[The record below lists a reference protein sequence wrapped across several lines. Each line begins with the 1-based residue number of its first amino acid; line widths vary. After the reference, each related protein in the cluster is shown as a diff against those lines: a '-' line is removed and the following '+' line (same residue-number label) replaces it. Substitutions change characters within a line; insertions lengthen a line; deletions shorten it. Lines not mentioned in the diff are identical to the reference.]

1 MKNDKKRLQ
10 DNIENVLNAIDNVVG
25 YHHVAKRQKDLINK
39 GVQGDLNTY
48 IKSLSEVQSA
58 VEFFAQVGFHKKPH
72 HFIGRFHQP
81 MKIHQFRLNYLVGRA
96 LPIVISFEFRSIET
110 TTIGKTHPTLFL

>member
-1 MKNDKKRLQ
+1 MYRFTNRQKIYRQSFEIFKGAILSRKFQKNILVPTNKKMIKKRLQ

-58 VEFFAQVGFHKKPH
+58 VEFFAQVGFQKL
-72 HFIGRFHQP
+72 
-81 MKIHQFRLNYLVGRA
+81 KILSLADNINQ
-96 LPIVISFEFRSIET
+96 
-110 TTIGKTHPTLFL
+110 

>member
-1 MKNDKKRLQ
+1 MKFLLPLVLLVVATKPLNLVVPASGFATLMGTKNILCPTNEKMIKKRLQ

-58 VEFFAQVGFHKKPH
+58 VEFFAQVGFQKLKVLSLA
-72 HFIGRFHQP
+72 GQ
-81 MKIHQFRLNYLVGRA
+81 
-96 LPIVISFEFRSIET
+96 
-110 TTIGKTHPTLFL
+110 

>member
-1 MKNDKKRLQ
+1 MVPTNENDKKRLQ

-58 VEFFAQVGFHKKPH
+58 VEFFAQVGFHKAR
-72 HFIGRFHQP
+72 RFLKKWGAP
-81 MKIHQFRLNYLVGRA
+81 SR
-96 LPIVISFEFRSIET
+96 
-110 TTIGKTHPTLFL
+110 

>member
-1 MKNDKKRLQ
+1 MIKKRLQ

-58 VEFFAQVGFHKKPH
+58 VEFFAQVGFDKKRH
-72 HFIGRFHQP
+72 HLIDRFHQP
-81 MKIHQFRLNYLVGRA
+81 MKSHQFSRA
-96 LPIVISFEFRSIET
+96 CLPHGHFVRIPLAAAKRR
-110 TTIGKTHPTLFL
+110 

>member
-58 VEFFAQVGFHKKPH
+58 VEFFAQDRFHKKRH
-72 HFIGRFHQP
+72 HLIGRFHQP
-81 MKIHQFRLNYLVGRA
+81 MKSHQFSRARLPDSHFVRIPLA
-96 LPIVISFEFRSIET
+96 AA
-110 TTIGKTHPTLFL
+110 

>member
-58 VEFFAQVGFHKKPH
+58 VEFFAQDRFHKKRH
-72 HFIGRFHQP
+72 HLIGR
-81 MKIHQFRLNYLVGRA
+81 IHQSMKSHQFSRPRLPDSHFVRIPLA
-96 LPIVISFEFRSIET
+96 AA
-110 TTIGKTHPTLFL
+110 

>member
-1 MKNDKKRLQ
+1 MIKKRLQ

-58 VEFFAQVGFHKKPH
+58 VEFFAQVGFQKLKILSLSDNINQWKFTN
-72 HFIGRFHQP
+72 FIGS
-81 MKIHQFRLNYLVGRA
+81 KD
-96 LPIVISFEFRSIET
+96 FENQ
-110 TTIGKTHPTLFL
+110 

>member
-58 VEFFAQVGFHKKPH
+58 VEFFAQV
-72 HFIGRFHQP
+72 RFHFNFYGGLFESL
-81 MKIHQFRLNYLVGRA
+81 KITRRTR
-96 LPIVISFEFRSIET
+96 RSWQSV
-110 TTIGKTHPTLFL
+110 TL

>member
-1 MKNDKKRLQ
+1 M
-10 DNIENVLNAIDNVVG
+10 NAIDNVVG

-58 VEFFAQVGFHKKPH
+58 VEFFAQDRFHKKSPSGALSLAE
-72 HFIGRFHQP
+72 FIGQ
-81 MKIHQFRLNYLVGRA
+81 
-96 LPIVISFEFRSIET
+96 
-110 TTIGKTHPTLFL
+110 